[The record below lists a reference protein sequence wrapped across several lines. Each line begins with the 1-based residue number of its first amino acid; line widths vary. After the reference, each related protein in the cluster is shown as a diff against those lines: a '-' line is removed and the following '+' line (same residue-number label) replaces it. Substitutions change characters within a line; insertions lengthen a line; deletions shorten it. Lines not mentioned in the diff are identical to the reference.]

1 MTIIHH
7 IRRSQ
12 LTRVIGTFLTPHNI
26 NGEIVWILPPW
37 CALLVET
44 TQS

>member
-1 MTIIHH
+1 MSITHH

-12 LTRVIGTFLTPHNI
+12 LTRVISTFLTPRLI
-26 NGEIVWILPPW
+26 NGELMWILPPW

-44 TQS
+44 AQS

>member
-12 LTRVIGTFLTPHNI
+12 LTNIMAAFAKPYPI
-26 NGEIVWILPPW
+26 NGELMWILPPW